1 MKVEL
6 KDWLNSINTSKTNL
20 IDEDPDLE
28 KKYPPFIINRCLSGH
43 LDTILLANEMNVNNH
58 LSPKLQYDFFINIV
72 RPKKRFAPWLRQN
85 KLNSLELVKE
95 YYGYSD
101 EKARMALKILT
112 DEQIEYITQRMDRGG
127 KR

>member
-6 KDWLNSINTSKTNL
+6 KDWLNSINTTKKNL
-20 IDEDPDLE
+20 IDEDPDL
-28 KKYPPFIINRCLSGH
+28 KYPAYIINRCMSGH
-43 LDTILLANEMNVNNH
+43 LDSILLANEMNINNH
-58 LSPKLQYDFFINIV
+58 LDPKLQYDFFINIV
-72 RPKKRFAPWLRQN
+72 RPKKRYAPWLR
-85 KLNSLELVKE
+85 KDTINSLELVKE

-112 DEQIEYITQRMDRGG
+112 DDQLEYIAKKLDHGG

>member
-6 KDWLNSINTSKTNL
+6 KDRLNSINTSKKNL
-20 IDEDPDLE
+20 IEEDSDLE

-43 LDTILLANEMNVNNH
+43 LDTILLANEMNINNH
-58 LSPKLQYDFFINIV
+58 LSHKLQYDFFINIV
-72 RPKKRFAPWLRQN
+72 RPKKRFAPWLRKD

-112 DEQIEYITQRMDRGG
+112 DEQIEYITKRMDRGG

>member
-1 MKVEL
+1 MEL
-6 KDWLNSINTSKTNL
+6 KDWLNSINTTKKNL

-28 KKYPPFIINRCLSGH
+28 NKYPAFVINRCLSGH
-43 LDTILLANEMNVNNH
+43 IDTILLANEMNINNH

-72 RPKKRFAPWLRQN
+72 RPKKRFAPWLRKD

-112 DEQIEYITQRMDRGG
+112 DEQIEYITKRMDRGG

>member
-6 KDWLNSINTSKTNL
+6 KDWLNSINTTKKNL
-20 IDEDPDLE
+20 IDEDPDL
-28 KKYPPFIINRCLSGH
+28 KYPAYIINRCMSGH
-43 LDTILLANEMNVNNH
+43 MDSIHLANEMNINSH
-58 LSPKLQYDFFINIV
+58 LDPKLQYDFFINIV
-72 RPKKRFAPWLRQN
+72 RPKKRYAPWLR
-85 KLNSLELVKE
+85 KDTINSLELVKE

-112 DEQIEYITQRMDRGG
+112 DDQLKYIAKRLDHGG

>member
-1 MKVEL
+1 MEL
-6 KDWLNSINTSKTNL
+6 KDWLNSINTTKKNL
-20 IDEDPDLE
+20 IDEDSDLE
-28 KKYPPFIINRCLSGH
+28 KKYPAFVINRCLSGH
-43 LDTILLANEMNVNNH
+43 LDTILLANEMNINNH

-72 RPKKRFAPWLRQN
+72 RPKKRFAPWLRKD

-112 DEQIEYITQRMDRGG
+112 DEQIEYITKRMDRGG

>member
-6 KDWLNSINTSKTNL
+6 KDWLNSINTTKKNL
-20 IDEDPDLE
+20 IDEDPDL
-28 KKYPPFIINRCLSGH
+28 KYPAYIINRCMSGH
-43 LDTILLANEMNVNNH
+43 IDSILLANEMNINSH
-58 LSPKLQYDFFINIV
+58 LDPKLQYDFFINIV
-72 RPKKRFAPWLRQN
+72 RPKKRYAPWLR
-85 KLNSLELVKE
+85 KDTINSLELVKE

-112 DEQIEYITQRMDRGG
+112 DDQLEYIAKKLDHGG

>member
-6 KDWLNSINTSKTNL
+6 KDWLNSINTTKKNL
-20 IDEDPDLE
+20 LDEDPTL
-28 KKYPPFIINRCLSGH
+28 KYPAFIINRCMSGH
-43 LDTILLANEMNVNNH
+43 IDTILLANEMNVQNH
-58 LSPKLQYDFFINIV
+58 LDPKLQYDFFINIV
-72 RPKKRFAPWLRQN
+72 RPKKRFAPWLRKD

-101 EKARMALKILT
+101 EKARVALKILT
-112 DEQIEYITQRMDRGG
+112 DEQLNYIANRMDRGG

>member
-1 MKVEL
+1 LEL
-6 KDWLNSINTSKTNL
+6 KDWLNSINTTKKNL
-20 IDEDPDLE
+20 IDEDSDLE
-28 KKYPPFIINRCLSGH
+28 KKYPAFVINRCLSGH
-43 LDTILLANEMNVNNH
+43 LDTILLANEMNINNH

-72 RPKKRFAPWLRQN
+72 RPKKRFAPWLRKD

-112 DEQIEYITQRMDRGG
+112 DEQIEYITKRMDRGG